1 MKRASLPVLLLVAGA
16 AAAELRAQDVKPVS
30 MDFVVQDKKGI
41 PIKDLKAEEIEVTE
55 NGVKR
60 PIASLELVEGGSA
73 GQAKAPRYVTL
84 VFDGL
89 DAEGQKNARKAA
101 GEFMAK
107 LLASPDV
114 RVAVFRV
121 GLELWALSGF
131 TNDMAVLTAAVEKAT
146 SHEDETL
153 RPQSEQVETTAA
165 REMGVPETTDRA
177 RILIEQMRIGDEMNK
192 LRQDGSTLFP
202 LIAVAKGQAAAP
214 GRKTVVY
221 FAQRFDVPSKFD
233 DVFRSLISEANR
245 AGVAIY
251 TIDARG
257 VRGGGDLDAARSAMQ
272 QVENVSR
279 SASTD
284 NINPQSARVN
294 FDVAENV
301 AGSTRQDMRV
311 WLGQLSEGT
320 GAVLVGGSNDL
331 RKGTDKVLAD
341 TAAYYAITYAPSSNA
356 YDGAY
361 RKIDTKVSRAGVK
374 VQSRAGYFALPP
386 SVGGQTVLAY
396 EIPMLTALTGAAPP
410 KDVEVHGRIFCF
422 GEGQQG
428 RECVMLLDV
437 PMSGLSFAIDEKART
452 YRLRFGL
459 MAVVKNEKGEV
470 AQRISQIYPFE
481 GPADKVEAMKRGKV
495 GFNRTVQLAPGKYT
509 FEAAVQDR
517 GTQKIGTLRAPFEVP
532 AASGVRLSTVAVV
545 RGVEP
550 VPPNR
555 LAVPD
560 PFRIQTARV
569 TPNIDTPIAKGTN
582 PNFYLFAAVWPSA
595 DGAPPAISVEF
606 FKDGKKTGEGK
617 ADLLP
622 ADEKGRMVFLG
633 EYPTAGFSPGVYE
646 AVVRVKQGS
655 STAEDKALFTIVP

>member
-1 MKRASLPVLLLVAGA
+1 
-16 AAAELRAQDVKPVS
+16 
-30 MDFVVQDKKGI
+30 
-41 PIKDLKAEEIEVTE
+41 
-55 NGVKR
+55 
-60 PIASLELVEGGSA
+60 
-73 GQAKAPRYVTL
+73 
-84 VFDGL
+84 
-89 DAEGQKNARKAA
+89 
-101 GEFMAK
+101 
-107 LLASPDV
+107 
-114 RVAVFRV
+114 
-121 GLELWALSGF
+121 
-131 TNDMAVLTAAVEKAT
+131 
-146 SHEDETL
+146 
-153 RPQSEQVETTAA
+153 
-165 REMGVPETTDRA
+165 
-177 RILIEQMRIGDEMNK
+177 
-192 LRQDGSTLFP
+192 
-202 LIAVAKGQAAAP
+202 VAKGQAAAP

-245 AGVAIY
+245 AAVAIY

-257 VRGGGDLDAARSAMQ
+257 VRGGGDLDAARSAMER
-272 QVENVSR
+272 VESVSR

-284 NINPQSARVN
+284 NINPQSARAN

-301 AGSTRQDMRV
+301 SGSTRQDMRV
-311 WLGQLSEGT
+311 WLGQLSEET

-341 TAAYYAITYAPSSNA
+341 AAAYYEISYLPSSNA
-356 YDGAY
+356 YDGTY

-374 VQSRAGYFALPP
+374 LQSRAGYFALPP

-422 GEGQQG
+422 GEGEKG

-437 PMSGLSFAIDEKART
+437 PMSGLSFAVDEKAGT

-459 MAVVKNEKGEV
+459 MAVVKDDKGEV
-470 AQRISQIYPFE
+470 VQRISQIYPFE

-495 GFNRTVQLAPGKYT
+495 GFNRTVQLAAGTYT

-545 RGVEP
+545 RGVEA

-569 TPNIDTPIAKGTN
+569 MPNIDTPIAKGAN

-595 DGAPPAISVEF
+595 DATPPAISVEF

-622 ADEKGRMVFLG
+622 PDEKGRMVFLG
-633 EYPTAGFSPGVYE
+633 EYPTAGFSPGGYD

-655 STAEDKALFTIVP
+655 SLAEGKASFTIVP